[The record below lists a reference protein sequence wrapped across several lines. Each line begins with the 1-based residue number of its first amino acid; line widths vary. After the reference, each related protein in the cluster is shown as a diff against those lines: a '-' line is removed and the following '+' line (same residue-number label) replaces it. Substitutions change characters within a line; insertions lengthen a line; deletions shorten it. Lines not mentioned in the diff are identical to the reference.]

1 MGSKFN
7 FLLKLKLL
15 KLIYLSNLFIQ
26 NKLYLGYSPL
36 YNSYFNYLK
45 NIQISNN
52 LQLNNK
58 NIYFFKNYKYN
69 QFFFYQLFNTK
80 LKLSN
85 ILTNYTLSYLFLF
98 LKNNQYNTSK
108 FNTLSNYYKNN
119 LFFIKYYIVK
129 FIYGYLNN
137 KKLLFSLKKN
147 QLGFNDNLVG
157 YSLIL
162 NKAKRLLFLKELN
175 INLKSFIEFLLVSL
189 YSKDVILFKN
199 FIKYILENIHF
210 KKHKR
215 FLYNLK
221 VLLNLILNI
230 YSYDLQLLGLYIKI
244 KGKIGVGGNLKKRKY
259 SFKNG
264 SFSFTKKNQKLSYNR
279 DIIRTYSGVL
289 GFEIYLAYF

>member
-26 NKLYLGYSPL
+26 NKLYLRYSPL

-45 NIQISNN
+45 NVQISNN

-80 LKLSN
+80 LKSSN

-98 LKNNQYNTSK
+98 LKNNQYNISK
-108 FNTLSNYYKNN
+108 FNVLSNYYKNN

-147 QLGFNDNLVG
+147 QLDFNDNLIG